1 MRTDEDPNWVEWAK
15 CGKAHGLKGEVRLF
29 LYNPKSDSITDVDD
43 VRLIFPDGSEKATSL
58 TAFRA
63 ASKFGVARFAC
74 APGRNQAEE
83 LTNARV
89 FVPEAIFPDLEDD
102 EWYAYELEGL
112 DAIDPTSKKKIGVV
126 QNLVD
131 FGAGDLLEVRVKGQN
146 VFVPFAAPYIGEVD
160 LQEGT
165 VEVDTTDFLT

>member
-15 CGKAHGLKGEVRLF
+15 CGKPHGLRGEVRLF
-29 LYNPKSDSITDVDD
+29 IHNTESDSVASVDE
-43 VRLIFPDGSEKATSL
+43 VRLILVDGKEQETEL

-63 ASKFGVARFAC
+63 GPKFGIARFAS

-112 DAIDPTSKKKIGVV
+112 DALDRATKAQIGVV
-126 QNLVD
+126 QKLVD
-131 FGAGDLLEVRVKGQN
+131 FGAGDLLEIRVKGQN
-146 VFVPFAAPYIGEVD
+146 IFVPFAAPYIGEVD
-160 LQEGT
+160 LQAGT
-165 VEVDTTDFLT
+165 IELDASDFLS